1 MRGDDEMLNMAVK
14 KKLHLIVLFLVCCIH
29 AEVTVKNYI
38 QFYFPVNMMGELYE
52 ECFKNDISPYEFEPL
67 CFTDVDSNVFYTDL
81 ANDLGGSG
89 YGDGLYM
96 TFWVLST
103 STHPFKETLRY
114 QLNQFYEC
122 GLFNLPEERANVVF
136 DSVVTFVDSVM
147 QSYARCFIY
156 EYNCYRNEE
165 NGPCHRNSSSVYI
178 PRELSKEIA
187 RQNAAISAVPQKRPT
202 AKDPLERYRLFDLNG
217 RFILDVNKRPRM
229 LHRALFAR

>member
-1 MRGDDEMLNMAVK
+1 MKRFY
-14 KKLHLIVLFLVCCIH
+14 LIVLFLVCSIY

-38 QFYFPVNMMGELYE
+38 QFYFPANMKGDWYE
-52 ECFKNDISPYEFEPL
+52 SCFENDISPDEFDPL
-67 CFTDVDSNVFYTDL
+67 SFTDLDSNVFYTDV
-81 ANDLGGSG
+81 ANDLGNE
-89 YGDGLYM
+89 YDDELYM

-217 RFILDVNKRPRM
+217 RFIMNTNKVPYINSRM
-229 LHRALFAR
+229 YYAR

>member
-1 MRGDDEMLNMAVK
+1 M
-14 KKLHLIVLFLVCCIH
+14 KKLYLVVLFLVCCIH

-122 GLFNLPEERANVVF
+122 GLFNLSEERANVVF

-147 QSYARCFIY
+147 QSYPPSFIY
-156 EYNCYRNEE
+156 EYNCYENEE
-165 NGPCHRNSSSVYI
+165 NGHCYRNSSSVYI

-202 AKDPLERYRLFDLNG
+202 VKDPLERYRLFDLNG
-217 RFILDVNKRPRM
+217 RFITDSGRYAPKQRF
-229 LHRALFAR
+229 FAF

>member
-1 MRGDDEMLNMAVK
+1 M
-14 KKLHLIVLFLVCCIH
+14 KKLYLVVLFLVCCIH

-122 GLFNLPEERANVVF
+122 GLFNLSEERADEVF

-147 QSYARCFIY
+147 QSYPPSFIY
-156 EYNCYRNEE
+156 EYNCYENEE
-165 NGPCHRNSSSVYI
+165 NGHCYRNSSSVYI

-202 AKDPLERYRLFDLNG
+202 AKDPLERFRLFDLNG

>member
-1 MRGDDEMLNMAVK
+1 MHGDDEMLNMAVK
-14 KKLHLIVLFLVCCIH
+14 KKLHLIVLFLACSLY

-38 QFYFPVNMMGELYE
+38 QFYFPANMKGDWYE
-52 ECFKNDISPYEFEPL
+52 SCFENDISPDEFDPL
-67 CFTDVDSNVFYTDL
+67 SFTDLDSNVFYTDV
-81 ANDLGGSG
+81 ANDLGNE
-89 YGDGLYM
+89 YDDELYM

-122 GLFNLPEERANVVF
+122 GLFNLPEERADVVF

-147 QSYARCFIY
+147 QSYPPSFIY
-156 EYNCYRNEE
+156 EYNCYENEE
-165 NGPCHRNSSSVYI
+165 NGHCYRPYSSVYI
-178 PRELSKEIA
+178 PRELNKEIA

-217 RFILDVNKRPRM
+217 RFIIDSGRHAPKQRF
-229 LHRALFAR
+229 FAF